1 MPDKCMLF
9 NDNIA
14 ELSRDSRLTREVPFF
29 SLDSHD
35 CGIGA
40 VAADGRFPA
49 RIGTRKPAVSEQDAI
64 QMMRHGFKRGVNSAP
79 ATVCEGRYL
88 AVVVLA
94 VLTAACATLRP
105 DSPSEQK
112 VKVVSER
119 AEARWNAV
127 IGKNFDAAYEY
138 LSPSSRAALPPAT
151 FRAMASRIAYRGI
164 RVSSVS
170 CEEQICRVKL
180 LLTYDAVGHKGVTTP
195 FDEDW
200 IIEKG
205 QAWYV
210 WPI

>member
-9 NDNIA
+9 IDNIM

-29 SLDSHD
+29 SLESYD

-40 VAADGRFPA
+40 VAEDDRFSA

-64 QMMRHGFKRGVNSAP
+64 QMMRQGFKRGVTGAL
-79 ATVCEGRYL
+79 ATVCEVRYL

-105 DSPSEQK
+105 DSPNEEK
-112 VKVVSER
+112 VKVVTQR

-138 LSPSSRAALPPAT
+138 LSPSSRAALPLAT
-151 FRAMASRIAYRGI
+151 FRAMASRIAYREI
-164 RVSSVS
+164 KVIAVS
-170 CEEQICRVKL
+170 CEEQICRAKL
-180 LLTYDAVGHKGVTTP
+180 MLTYDAVGHKGVSTP

-210 WPI
+210 WPN